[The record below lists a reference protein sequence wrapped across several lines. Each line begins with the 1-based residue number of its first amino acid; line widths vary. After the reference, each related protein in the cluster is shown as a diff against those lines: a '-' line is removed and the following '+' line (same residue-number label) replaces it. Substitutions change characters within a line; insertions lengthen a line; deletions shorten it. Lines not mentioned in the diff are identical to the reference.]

1 MRFGPTWPKSARR
14 FGGKAF
20 ESSAPDSAQAQVDLT
35 DILSYIARQ
44 SGSVAIA
51 RPFVDGLIL
60 RCRELASLPGTL
72 GRARPELGEGIRSRV
87 YRGYVVFF
95 CYSGPYLEVIR
106 VIEGHRDIEAAFGAE
121 LDPDD

>member
-1 MRFGPTWPKSARR
+1 LSRR
-14 FGGKAF
+14 LRIR
-20 ESSAPDSAQAQVDLT
+20 PRAQVDLA

-44 SGSVAIA
+44 SGSLAVA
-51 RPFVDGLIL
+51 RRFVDGLMS
-60 RCRELASLPGTL
+60 RWRELASLPGTL

-95 CYSGPYLEVIR
+95 CYSGPYLEVVR

-121 LDPDD
+121 SDPGD